1 MKYLSFVASHFNV
14 IFIRLFLNTSKSCH
28 NCLLV
33 LKTRPSCIGTYIIR
47 HCCLILLKDLIISLT
62 LTVFITYMSD
72 IFPLQNCLKKKKSNN
87 LNLRQSWYLEWFRNP
102 TVTTQSAIVITL
114 MLPRNIIRFVHLWT
128 LPDIISIVNCQ
139 ANIIVHKMEKIYLVG
154 TSIICFEKQSSLH
167 YNVFRK
173 KCTVS
178 GLCMLHFILWSVLWP
193 LTGSSLPSSL
203 FVICSVLYRILGK
216 RN

>member
-1 MKYLSFVASHFNV
+1 MQYV
-14 IFIRLFLNTSKSCH
+14 
-28 NCLLV
+28 
-33 LKTRPSCIGTYIIR
+33 G
-47 HCCLILLKDLIISLT
+47 
-62 LTVFITYMSD
+62 
-72 IFPLQNCLKKKKSNN
+72 
-87 LNLRQSWYLEWFRNP
+87 QSWYLEWFRNP
-102 TVTTQSAIVITL
+102 TVTTQSAIVMTL
-114 MLPRNIIRFVHLWT
+114 MLPRNIVRFICELNQIS
-128 LPDIISIVNCQ
+128 LSIVNCQ

-178 GLCMLHFILWSVLWP
+178 GLCMLHFILWSVLRP